1 MSSKPSIDKT
11 PSISASDEGRMSPE
25 IAALGSQV
33 MQTLE
38 ELAGFSEEGNALT
51 RRYLTD
57 EHRRAA
63 EFVMH
68 RMRDAGMSPR
78 MDALGNVIGSA
89 EGESPS
95 SPRLLIGSHI
105 DTVRDAGKYDGALG
119 IILPIA
125 CLGLLHRQGKRLPY
139 PVDVIAFGDEE
150 GVRFQSTLI
159 GSRAIAGDFD
169 PALLDATDSDGIR
182 FADALRDF
190 GLDPGAFEEA
200 RYRPEDVAA
209 YIEVHIEQGPVL
221 EDEGLPVGVVTSIAG
236 ATRFQARVDGQA
248 GHAGTVPMHLRRD
261 ALVAAAEAVA
271 SVERVCRSIPSS
283 VGTVGM
289 LQTLSGAVNVIPGS
303 VEFSLDVRAESDA
316 SRHAALAEIDRAF
329 AEIADRR
336 GVSIEKTMTHEGD
349 ACQCAPWL
357 MRRIGEAIDA
367 EGITVREL
375 PSGAGHDAMAV
386 ARLTDVGMLF
396 VRCLEGISHHPAES
410 MSEADAQVSAQV
422 LLRFLQD
429 FDAQER
435 G

>member
-1 MSSKPSIDKT
+1 MSSKATVDETPPGPGSKGID
-11 PSISASDEGRMSPE
+11 S
-25 IAALGSQV
+25 LGLQV
-33 MQTLE
+33 MRTLDD
-38 ELAGFSEEGNALT
+38 LARFSEEEGALT
-51 RRYLTD
+51 RRYLTK
-57 EHRRAA
+57 EHTEAA
-63 EFVMH
+63 DFVMH
-68 RMRDAGMSPR
+68 RMRDAGMDAR

-89 EGESPS
+89 QGDSSS

-105 DTVRDAGKYDGALG
+105 DTVRDAGRYDGALG

-125 CLGLLHRQGKRLPY
+125 CLGFLHRQGIRLPY

-159 GSRAIAGDFD
+159 GSRAISGDFD
-169 PALLDATDSDGIR
+169 PALLDATDSEGIR
-182 FADALRDF
+182 LADALREF
-190 GLDPGAFEEA
+190 GLDPEAFEDA
-200 RYRPEDVAA
+200 RYRAEDVAA

-236 ATRFQARVDGQA
+236 ATRFQVKVVGQA

-261 ALVAAAEAVA
+261 ALVASAEAVA
-271 SVERVCRSIPSS
+271 SVERICRSIPSS
-283 VGTVGM
+283 VGTVGI
-289 LQTLSGAVNVIPGS
+289 LGTLPGAVNVIPGA

-316 SRHAALAEIDRAF
+316 ARHAALSEIDKAF
-329 AEIADRR
+329 GEIAERR
-336 GVSIEKTMTHEGD
+336 GVSITKTMTHEGD

-357 MRRIGEAIDA
+357 MRRLAQAVQA
-367 EGITVREL
+367 EGITLREL

-410 MSEADAQVSAQV
+410 MSVADAQVAAQV
-422 LLRFLQD
+422 LLRFLEG
-429 FDAQER
+429 FDVREI